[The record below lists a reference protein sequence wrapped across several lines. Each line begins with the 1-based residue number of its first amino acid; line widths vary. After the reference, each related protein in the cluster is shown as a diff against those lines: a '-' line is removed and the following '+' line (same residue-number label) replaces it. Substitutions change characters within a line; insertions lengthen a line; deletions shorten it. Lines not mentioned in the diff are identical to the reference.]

1 MPDAPDPK
9 ELEALQ
15 ARINAA
21 KAAKAPQRRHQDH
34 HSAAGAA
41 WRMVIELVVGL
52 AMGFGIGFGLDRLFG
67 TIPIFLIL
75 FTLLGFAAGVRT
87 MMRSAAEIQ
96 EANAR
101 AADAAKAEE

>member
-1 MPDAPDPK
+1 MGQAPDP
-9 ELEALQ
+9 EALDKL
-15 ARINAA
+15 ANRIEAA
-21 KAAKAPQRRHQDH
+21 KAAKDTGRRHENH

-52 AMGFGIGFGLDRLFG
+52 GMGFGIGFGLDHLFG

-87 MMRSAAEIQ
+87 MMRSANEIQ
-96 EANAR
+96 AKNA
-101 AADAAKAEE
+101 AAEAKAKE

>member
-1 MPDAPDPK
+1 MGQGPDPK
-9 ELEALQ
+9 DLEALE

-21 KAAKAPQRRHQDH
+21 KALKDPGMRHENH

-52 AMGFGIGFGLDRLFG
+52 GMGFGIGFGLVLLFG

-87 MMRSAAEIQ
+87 MMRSAKELQDQNAAAE
-96 EANAR
+96 
-101 AADAAKAEE
+101 AKAKK